1 MIEVVKFEPEHIA
14 ALIEQPATAWLGQ
27 HLDRQHSVALSEHI
41 SYTFVS
47 NGKILGCAGAVEFW
61 PNRCE
66 VWAVLTD
73 GLKQDFLPLHNA
85 AKKQIEKLPY
95 VRIEAKVD
103 RNYLNAHRWVRSL
116 GFQLEEPRLVKYFP
130 DGRDASG
137 YVKFHG

>member
-1 MIEVVKFEPEHIA
+1 MIEVIEFKPEHMA
-14 ALIEQPATAWLGQ
+14 ELIEQDSTAWLGQ
-27 HLDRQHSVALSEHI
+27 YLDSQHSEALAKHI

-47 NGKILGCAGAVEFW
+47 NGKIRGCAGAVEFW

-73 GLKQDFLPLHNA
+73 GLKQEFLPLHLA

-103 RNYLNAHRWVRSL
+103 RDYMNAHRWVRSL

-137 YVKFHG
+137 YVRLHG